1 MSENMVMQTANT
13 ETHCAMCRL
22 DFLGTGVCPSGKK
35 HGFVAYWPQGRI
47 EIYKALKNG
56 TLKPTQKLIDIAET
70 CTLCGICDKQCS
82 FITNRRPM
90 IVQKAL
96 KEFVK
101 ELDKQSIQKTP
112 SDTVLEELQQIV
124 GEQWATNDPAILT
137 AYNNTILNPKLSNH
151 IYVVMPKTAKEVSLI
166 IKVANSNNLS
176 YLPRGNGTFLA
187 VAMQTLLAGP
197 VGISKGI
204 IIDMSRMNTI
214 TLNKDST
221 TATIQAGVTAFDL
234 QKTATSQNKRILVGE
249 AEAYLCANVLSFG
262 IISTWGNSYGWG
274 ADNYT
279 DVEIVDAEGNILH
292 HTSDTLINPYATNHG
307 PTSLTLHPSNIVTAM
322 TIKLHPKSTDEHALF
337 IPFDNLGDAVDF
349 SLDLASKNIGI
360 SLAILSSKY
369 FSDFICP
376 TNEIAHSFEDI
387 ITKYFHINYLVDIIC
402 NSKEKAYIEN
412 HTDFIIDESMMK
424 TFVLST
430 PKLASMKDSGT
441 LKKIAQKDNP
451 LKNLFQGRIK
461 RKVTKMILN
470 PSAEQIGATFD
481 NDLQDF
487 FTNVYKKPEM
497 TNPIWLHEFRILPC
511 RMLRQR
517 MFMVRGGFMTAKKDI
532 ILKAYDTLKEVGDKY
547 HKEHALG
554 FISYLDSGKIAFLE
568 YDYYYN
574 HINSEEYKNLNPSIV
589 ESLTKELT
597 IDEYLPIEFSFH
609 KGLYRKEQVFY
620 PFPKGLSTEELQ
632 QFGQMVQKIVEE

>member
-1 MSENMVMQTANT
+1 MIEDIVMQTANT

-22 DFLGTGVCPSGKK
+22 DFLGTGVCPSGKE

-47 EIYKALKNG
+47 EIYKALING
-56 TLKPTQKLIDIAET
+56 ALKPTQKLVEIVET
-70 CTLCGICDKQCS
+70 CNLCGICDKQCS
-82 FITNRRPM
+82 FITNRRPT
-90 IVQKAL
+90 IVLKAL

-101 ELDKQSIQKTP
+101 ELDKQIIQKTP
-112 SDTVLEELQQIV
+112 SDAVLEELQQIV
-124 GEQWATNDPAILT
+124 GEQWATNDTAIIT
-137 AYNNTILNPKLSNH
+137 AYINTILTPKQVDH
-151 IYVVMPKTAKEVSLI
+151 VYVVMPRTTEEVSLI
-166 IKVANSNNLS
+166 IKVANSNNLP
-176 YLPRGNGTFLA
+176 YLPRGNGTFLS
-187 VAMQTLLAGP
+187 VAIKTLLAKP

-204 IIDMSRMNTI
+204 IIDMSRMDTI
-214 TLNKDST
+214 TLNKDSS

-249 AEAYLCANVLSFG
+249 AEAYLCANILSFG

-279 DVEIVDAEGNILH
+279 DVELVDAKGDIHNY
-292 HTSDTLINPYATNHG
+292 TGDTIKNPFATNHG
-307 PTSLTLHPSNIVTAM
+307 PSSLTLKPSNIVTSM
-322 TIKLHPKSTDEHALF
+322 TIKLHPKPSGEHALF

-349 SLDLASKNIGI
+349 SLDLATKNIGV

-387 ITKYFHINYLVDIIC
+387 ITKYFHINYIVDIIC
-402 NSKEKAYIEN
+402 NTDDKIYVEN
-412 HTDFIIDESMMK
+412 NADFIIDESMMK

-430 PKLASMKDSGT
+430 PKLASMKDSDI

-451 LKNLFQGRIK
+451 LKALFQGRIK
-461 RKVTKMILN
+461 RGLAKMILN
-470 PSAEQIGATFD
+470 PSAEQISAAFD
-481 NDLQDF
+481 EDLRDF
-487 FTNVYKKPEM
+487 FTELYKKPEM
-497 TNPIWLHEFRILPC
+497 TDPIWLHEFRILPS

-532 ILKAYDTLKEVGDKY
+532 ILKVYETLKEVGDKY

-574 HINSEEYKNLNPSIV
+574 HIDSKEYQNLNPSIV

-609 KGLYRKEQVFY
+609 KGLYKKEQVFY
-620 PFPKGLSTEELQ
+620 PFPKGLSKEELQ
-632 QFGQMVQKIVEE
+632 QFGQMVQQIVEG

>member
-1 MSENMVMQTANT
+1 
-13 ETHCAMCRL
+13 MCRL
-22 DFLGTGVCPSGKK
+22 DYLETGICPSGKK
-35 HGFVAYWPQGRI
+35 YGYVAYWPQGRI

-56 TLKPTQKLIDIAET
+56 NLKPTQKLLEIAET

-96 KEFVK
+96 KEYVK
-101 ELDKQSIQKTP
+101 ELDKQSIKKTP
-112 SDTVLEELQQIV
+112 SDTVLEELQRIV

-137 AYNNTILNPKLSNH
+137 AYNKTILNQKQINH
-151 IYVVMPKTAKEVSLI
+151 VYVVMPKTTEEVSHI
-166 IKVANSNNLS
+166 IKIANSNNLP
-176 YLPRGNGTFLA
+176 YLPRGNGTFLS
-187 VAMQTLLAGP
+187 VAMQTLLAGL

-204 IIDMSRMNTI
+204 IIDISRMNTI
-214 TLNKDST
+214 TLNKDSA

-234 QKTATSQNKRILVGE
+234 QKKATSHNKRILVGE

-274 ADNYT
+274 ADNYA
-279 DVEIVDAEGNILH
+279 DVELVDAEGNILH
-292 HTSDTLINPYATNHG
+292 YDGDTLINPYATNHG
-307 PTSLTLHPSNIVTAM
+307 PTSLTLQPSNIVTAM

-337 IPFDNLGDAVDF
+337 IPFDNLADAVDF
-349 SLDLASKNIGI
+349 SLDLAKENIGV

-376 TNEIAHSFEDI
+376 TNKIAQSFEHI

-402 NSKEKAYIEN
+402 NSKDKAYVES
-412 HTDFIIDESMMK
+412 HADFVIDESMMK

-430 PKLASMKDSGT
+430 PKLASMKDSDV

-451 LKNLFQGRIK
+451 LKALFQGRIK
-461 RKVTKMILN
+461 RKIAKMILN
-470 PSAEQIGATFD
+470 PSAEQIGAAFD
-481 NDLQDF
+481 NDLKDF
-487 FTNVYKKPEM
+487 FTTLYKKPEM
-497 TNPIWLHEFRILPC
+497 TDPIWLHEFRILPS

-532 ILKAYDTLKEVGDKY
+532 ILKAYETLNEVGDKY

-574 HINSEEYKNLNPSIV
+574 HINPEEYKNLNLSIV

-632 QFGQMVQKIVEE
+632 HFGQMVQKIVEE